1 MTMKKSF
8 RPSAR
13 LIGTIGEDIIKDMHA
28 AVVELVKNSYD
39 ADANEVI
46 ITFEITAD
54 KRFLLSV
61 KDDGHGM
68 KEQVVIDKWLVPS
81 TSDKLKRRTSPKGRV
96 MQGRKGIGRFAVA
109 VLGEKIEL
117 KTIADKTQTSLSINW
132 DDFIESK
139 YLDEVLIDIS
149 TSSSSSKNGTLF
161 DIQGSNEKL
170 ELWND
175 SEIEYLIKELRKLL
189 TPMDNANTEEEK
201 DVFNITVIFKNFI
214 SAKYHNETIE
224 IKPLPLLDYYDY
236 RISGKIF
243 PDGKNTLIYQNKYSG
258 IEEDALEF
266 NFYLKDKEKFSG
278 VVDIDFRIFDRD
290 PEAIENLV
298 YELFNSGEEKLGKN
312 EAKNLLNDISG
323 VSIFRNRFR
332 IRPYGDDG
340 NDWLSL
346 DKQRVQNPALKIG
359 ANQISGIIEIQ
370 DEEISNLVEKSA
382 RDGLKEDAY
391 YDGLISVIGQLLTYI
406 ELKRYSF
413 RQKTGKGRKNHVFSS
428 QMGVLTDFSAVKNKV
443 ISVMQKANV
452 SSEKMDE
459 VNDFIDKDINNKL
472 KVAQELERQIA
483 MYQGQATLGKIMD
496 VVMHEVRKPLQW
508 IKNQTNNLE
517 RAYKRYMKNGNSQD
531 LNKVMKIV
539 EETPEQLKTIT
550 ALFNRLNS
558 LATRKRTAMSAF
570 SLSHTIQTA
579 IDIFSDEIERKN
591 IILHRNIE
599 NDFLFKGWREDI
611 LAALANIIENA
622 IYWVDFAKDD
632 KILEISLIETN
643 DSIQIS
649 TWNNGPQIIRD
660 LLDNDSLFTP
670 GISGKVTENGT
681 GTGLGLSIAGE
692 AVDRN
697 GGQIKVIDVLE
708 GAKFIIELPKKKEE
722 Q

>member
-1 MTMKKSF
+1 MKKSF

-39 ADANEVI
+39 ADASEII
-46 ITFEITAD
+46 ITFEATAD
-54 KRFLLSV
+54 KRLLLSV
-61 KDDGHGM
+61 EDNGHGM

-81 TSDKLKRRTSPKGRV
+81 TSDKLKRRTSPNGRI
-96 MQGRKGIGRFAVA
+96 MQGRKGIGRFAAA
-109 VLGEKIEL
+109 VLGEKMEL
-117 KTIADKTQTSLSINW
+117 ETIAENIKTSLSINW

-149 TSSSSSKNGTLF
+149 TSSSNTKNGTLF
-161 DIQGSNEKL
+161 NIEGSEQKL

-175 SEIEYLIKELRKLL
+175 SEVEYLIKELRKLL
-189 TPMDNANTEEEK
+189 TPMDNTNTHEDK
-201 DVFNITVIFKNFI
+201 DLFNITVIFKSFI
-214 SAKYHNETIE
+214 SKIYQNETIV

-243 PDGKNTLIYQNKYSG
+243 PDGNNSLTYQNKNSG

-266 NFYLKDKEKFSG
+266 KFYLNDKEKFTG
-278 VVDIDFRIFDRD
+278 IVDIDFRIFDRD
-290 PEAIENLV
+290 PESIENLV

-332 IRPYGDDG
+332 IRPYGDYG

-346 DKQRVQNPALKIG
+346 DKKRVQNPALKIG

-391 YDGLISVIGQLLTYI
+391 YDGLISVISQLLTFI

-428 QMGVLTDFSAVKNKV
+428 QMGILTDFSAVKNKV

-452 SSEKMDE
+452 SSEEMNE
-459 VNDFIDKDINNKL
+459 LNDFIDKDINNKI

-496 VVMHEVRKPLQW
+496 VVMHEVRKPLHW
-508 IKNQTNNLE
+508 IKNQTNNMD
-517 RAYKRYMKNGNSQD
+517 RAYKRYMKYSNAQD
-531 LNKVMKIV
+531 LNKIMKIV
-539 EETPEQLKTIT
+539 EETPKQLKTIT
-550 ALFNRLNS
+550 DLFNRLNS

-570 SLSHTIQTA
+570 SLMNTIQTA
-579 IDIFSDEIERKN
+579 IDIFSDEIQRKN
-591 IILHRNIE
+591 IILNLNIE

-622 IYWVDFAKDD
+622 VYWVDFAKDD
-632 KILEISLIETN
+632 KILEISLYETN
-643 DSIQIS
+643 DSIEIS
-649 TWNNGPQIIRD
+649 TWNNGPKIIRD
-660 LLDNDSLFTP
+660 LVDDDSLFTP
-670 GISGKVTENGT
+670 GISGKITENGA

-697 GGQIKVIDVLE
+697 GGQIKVIDVSE